1 MITLEFYPSEGARS
15 ETVEWALNAT
25 AATIQNMRV
34 NHRCPDVLV
43 AEQFLYGPDVVS
55 RGQQVSRERMAKCVR
70 TDLLGDS

>member
-1 MITLEFYPSEGARS
+1 MHHPPARRDLL
-15 ETVEWALNAT
+15 EWALNAT

-70 TDLLGDS
+70 TDRLGDS